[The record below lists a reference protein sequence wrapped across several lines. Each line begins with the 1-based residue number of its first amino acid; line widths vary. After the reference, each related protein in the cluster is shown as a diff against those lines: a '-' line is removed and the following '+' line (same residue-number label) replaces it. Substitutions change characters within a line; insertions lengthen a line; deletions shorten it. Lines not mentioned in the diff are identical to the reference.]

1 MKKENQ
7 KNLCV
12 TGGLFL
18 LFILWTIVI
27 HFVDVQK
34 VGPKE
39 SSVGVATFNVFFHN
53 LTGVH
58 MIIYNITDWLGVVPF
73 LIVLGFAILG
83 TVQLIQRKS
92 LFKVDYDILVLGG
105 FYVLVM
111 IAYTLFEIFAIN
123 YRPILIDGCL
133 EASYP
138 SSTTL
143 LVICV
148 IPTAIMQ
155 FYKRIQNK
163 NMRNLVIIVLS
174 VFMAFMVIGRLVAGV
189 HWFTDI
195 IGGALLSSSL
205 VMLYY
210 SVNKIVKKEKIF

>member
-1 MKKENQ
+1 MKKENK

-12 TGGLFL
+12 AGSLFL
-18 LFILWTIVI
+18 LFILWTVVI

-39 SSVGVATFNVFFHN
+39 SAVGVATFNVFFHN

-83 TVQLIQRKS
+83 VVQLIQRKS

-105 FYVLVM
+105 FYILVM
-111 IAYTLFEIFAIN
+111 VAYVLFEIFAIN
-123 YRPILIDGCL
+123 YRPILINGCL

-143 LVICV
+143 LVMCV

-155 FYKRIQNK
+155 FHKRIK
-163 NMRNLVIIVLS
+163 NNNVRNVVITILS
-174 VFMAFMVIGRLVAGV
+174 VFMTFMVIGRLVAGV

-195 IGGALLSSSL
+195 IGGALLSASL

-210 SVNKIVKKEKIF
+210 SVNKIVEKDNL

>member
-1 MKKENQ
+1 
-7 KNLCV
+7 
-12 TGGLFL
+12 
-18 LFILWTIVI
+18 
-27 HFVDVQK
+27 
-34 VGPKE
+34 
-39 SSVGVATFNVFFHN
+39 
-53 LTGVH
+53 
-58 MIIYNITDWLGVVPF
+58 MIIYNITDWLGSVPF

-111 IAYTLFEIFAIN
+111 IAYVLFEIFAIN

-143 LVICV
+143 LVMCV

-163 NMRNLVIIVLS
+163 NMRNLVILS
-174 VFMAFMVIGRLVAGV
+174 FLYL
-189 HWFTDI
+189 W
-195 IGGALLSSSL
+195 LLWSL
-205 VMLYY
+205 
-210 SVNKIVKKEKIF
+210 EG

>member
-1 MKKENQ
+1 MKKENK
-7 KNLCV
+7 KNLYV
-12 TGGLFL
+12 SGGLFL
-18 LFILWTIVI
+18 LFIVWTVVI
-27 HFVDVQK
+27 YFVDVQK

-39 SSVGVATFNVFFHN
+39 SAVGVATFNVFFHN

-58 MIIYNITDWLGVVPF
+58 MIIYNITDWLGVVAF

-83 TVQLIQRKS
+83 AVQLIQRKS

-105 FYVLVM
+105 FYILVVV
-111 IAYTLFEIFAIN
+111 AYVIFEVFAIN
-123 YRPILIDGCL
+123 YRPILIDGHL

-143 LVICV
+143 LVMCV

-155 FYKRIQNK
+155 FYKRIKNK
-163 NMRNLVIIVLS
+163 DIRNIVICILS

-210 SVNKIVKKEKIF
+210 SLNKIVEKDNL

>member
-1 MKKENQ
+1 M
-7 KNLCV
+7 
-12 TGGLFL
+12 
-18 LFILWTIVI
+18 
-27 HFVDVQK
+27 DVQK

-39 SSVGVATFNVFFHN
+39 SAVGVATFNVFFHN

-58 MIIYNITDWLGVVPF
+58 MIIYNITDWLGVVAF

-83 TVQLIQRKS
+83 AVQLIQRKS

-105 FYVLVM
+105 FYILVVV
-111 IAYTLFEIFAIN
+111 AYVIFEVFAIN
-123 YRPILIDGCL
+123 YRPILIDGHL

-143 LVICV
+143 LVMCV

-155 FYKRIQNK
+155 FYKRIKNK
-163 NMRNLVIIVLS
+163 DIRNIVICILS

-210 SVNKIVKKEKIF
+210 SLNKIVEKDNL

>member
-1 MKKENQ
+1 MKKENK

-12 TGGLFL
+12 AGSLFL
-18 LFILWTIVI
+18 LFILWTVVI

-39 SSVGVATFNVFFHN
+39 SAVGVATFNVFFHN

-83 TVQLIQRKS
+83 AVQLIQRKS

-105 FYVLVM
+105 FYILVM
-111 IAYTLFEIFAIN
+111 VAYVLFEIFAIN

-143 LVICV
+143 LVMCV

-155 FYKRIQNK
+155 FHKRIQNK
-163 NMRNLVIIVLS
+163 NMRNVVIIVLS

-210 SVNKIVKKEKIF
+210 SVNKIVEKEKIF

>member
-1 MKKENQ
+1 
-7 KNLCV
+7 
-12 TGGLFL
+12 
-18 LFILWTIVI
+18 
-27 HFVDVQK
+27 
-34 VGPKE
+34 
-39 SSVGVATFNVFFHN
+39 
-53 LTGVH
+53 
-58 MIIYNITDWLGVVPF
+58 MIIYNITDWLGSVPF

-83 TVQLIQRKS
+83 VVQLIQRKN

-105 FYVLVM
+105 FYILVM
-111 IAYTLFEIFAIN
+111 VAYVLFEIFAIN

-143 LVICV
+143 LVMCV

-155 FYKRIQNK
+155 FHKRIK
-163 NMRNLVIIVLS
+163 NNNVRRVVIIGLS

-210 SVNKIVKKEKIF
+210 SVNKIVEKEKIV

>member
-1 MKKENQ
+1 MKKENK

-12 TGGLFL
+12 AGSLFL
-18 LFILWTIVI
+18 LFILWTVVI

-39 SSVGVATFNVFFHN
+39 SAVGVATFNVFFHN

-83 TVQLIQRKS
+83 VVQLIQRKS

-105 FYVLVM
+105 FYILVM
-111 IAYTLFEIFAIN
+111 VAYVLFEIFAIN

-143 LVICV
+143 LIMCV

-155 FYKRIQNK
+155 FYKRIQN
-163 NMRNLVIIVLS
+163 NNVRRVVIIVLS

-210 SVNKIVKKEKIF
+210 SVNKIVEKEKIF

>member
-1 MKKENQ
+1 MKKENK
-7 KNLCV
+7 KNLYV
-12 TGGLFL
+12 SGGLFL
-18 LFILWTIVI
+18 LFIVWTVVI
-27 HFVDVQK
+27 YFVDVQK

-39 SSVGVATFNVFFHN
+39 SAVGVATFNVFFHN

-58 MIIYNITDWLGVVPF
+58 MIIYNITDWLGVVAF

-83 TVQLIQRKS
+83 AVQLIQRKS

-105 FYVLVM
+105 FYILVM
-111 IAYTLFEIFAIN
+111 VAYVLFEIFAIN
-123 YRPILIDGCL
+123 YRPILINGCL

-143 LVICV
+143 LVMCV

-155 FYKRIQNK
+155 FHKRIK
-163 NMRNLVIIVLS
+163 NNNVRNVVITILS
-174 VFMAFMVIGRLVAGV
+174 VFMTFMVIGRLVAGV

-195 IGGALLSSSL
+195 IGGALLSASL

-210 SVNKIVKKEKIF
+210 SVNKIVEKDNL

>member
-1 MKKENQ
+1 MKKENK

-12 TGGLFL
+12 AGSLFL
-18 LFILWTIVI
+18 LFILWTVVI

-39 SSVGVATFNVFFHN
+39 SAVGVATFNVFFHN
-53 LTGVH
+53 FTGVH

-105 FYVLVM
+105 FYILVM
-111 IAYTLFEIFAIN
+111 VAYVLFEIFAIN

-210 SVNKIVKKEKIF
+210 SVNKIVEKEKIF

>member
-1 MKKENQ
+1 MKKENK
-7 KNLCV
+7 KNLYV
-12 TGGLFL
+12 SGGLFL
-18 LFILWTIVI
+18 LFIVWTVVI
-27 HFVDVQK
+27 YFVDVQK

-39 SSVGVATFNVFFHN
+39 SAVGVATFNVFFHN

-58 MIIYNITDWLGVVPF
+58 MIIYNITDWLGVVAF

-83 TVQLIQRKS
+83 AVQLIQRKS

-105 FYVLVM
+105 FYILVVV
-111 IAYTLFEIFAIN
+111 AYVIFEVFAIN
-123 YRPILIDGCL
+123 YRPILIDGHL

-143 LVICV
+143 LVMCV

-155 FYKRIQNK
+155 CYKRIKNK
-163 NMRNLVIIVLS
+163 DIRNIVICILS

-210 SVNKIVKKEKIF
+210 SLNKIVEKDNL

>member
-1 MKKENQ
+1 MKKENK

-12 TGGLFL
+12 AGSLFL
-18 LFILWTIVI
+18 LFILWTVVI

-39 SSVGVATFNVFFHN
+39 SAVGVATFNVFFHS

-58 MIIYNITDWLGVVPF
+58 MIIYNITDWLGSVPF

-83 TVQLIQRKS
+83 VVQLIQRKN

-105 FYVLVM
+105 FYILVM
-111 IAYTLFEIFAIN
+111 VAYVLFEIFAIN

-143 LVICV
+143 LVMCV

-155 FYKRIQNK
+155 FHKRIK
-163 NMRNLVIIVLS
+163 NNNVRRVVIIGLS

-210 SVNKIVKKEKIF
+210 SVNKIVEKEKIF